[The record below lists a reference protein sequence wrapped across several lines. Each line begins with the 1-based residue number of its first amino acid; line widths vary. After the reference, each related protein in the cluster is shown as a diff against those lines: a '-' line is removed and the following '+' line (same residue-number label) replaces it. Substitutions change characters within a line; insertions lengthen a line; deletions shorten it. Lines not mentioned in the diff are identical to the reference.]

1 MMYIGSEPIDLR
13 LTLMDSAQ
21 CFHWREAEGRFGAVL
36 GGRPVWLRQTGEG
49 VEAEGEVDV
58 PVLRHYLDLDR
69 DYAAV
74 AAEFDHIPAAKRAVE
89 LFPGLR
95 VLNQPVWEALVAFII
110 SANNNVTRIRNLVHA
125 RCERYGE
132 ALDSPSGTLHAFP
145 PPERLASCGEEELRA
160 LKLGYRAPFLIGT
173 ARRVVDGFPLDELS
187 HLPFEEARRLLMQL
201 PGVGGKVADCVLLFG
216 CGHSEAFP
224 VDVWVARLL
233 KDWFGLECKNRD
245 TMARQARQLLGPHG
259 GIMQQF
265 LFHAARVGAIGLE

>member
-1 MMYIGSEPIDLR
+1 MLIGSGPIDLR

-21 CFHWREAEGRFGAVL
+21 CFHWQEVDSRFGAVL
-36 GGRPVWLRQTGEG
+36 DGMPVWLLQTGEG
-49 VEAEGEVDV
+49 IVAEGEADV
-58 PVLRHYLDLDR
+58 PALRRYLDLDR
-69 DYAAV
+69 DYAAI
-74 AAEFDHIPAAKRAVE
+74 ASEFDHIPAARQAVE

-95 VLNQPVWEALVAFII
+95 VLNQPAWEALVAFII

-125 RCERYGE
+125 LLERYGE
-132 ALDSPSGTLHAFP
+132 ALDTPLGTLYAFP
-145 PPERLASCGEEELRA
+145 TPQRLAACGEEELRA

-173 ARRVVDGFPLDELS
+173 ARRVVEGFPLDA
-187 HLPFEEARRLLMQL
+187 LPLLPYDEGRRLLMQL

-233 KDWFGLECKNRD
+233 KDWFGLERKNRD
-245 TMARQARQLLGPHG
+245 AMARQARQLLGPHG

-265 LFHAARVGAIGLE
+265 LFHAARVGAMELE